1 MQVHDDLEFGHDDR
15 RRVYEYVE
23 RHGSASREEVRRSL
37 DVEERAMRH
46 HAAILCRDGYL
57 EADGEELRVAFEEG
71 ERELHRG
78 GEVTFAIRPARQSD
92 LSGLVGA
99 IRRVAE
105 ERTYIVAETVATLVD
120 HQEVLL
126 RHNSIESRMFFVAT
140 VDRPGRGTAAPEEE
154 VVGWVHLN
162 VPELAKLG
170 HTAEL
175 TLGVLEEYRG
185 NGIGSQLL
193 ARALQW
199 AEASGLEKLYQSVPS
214 TNEDAVAFLE
224 GRGWEVEAVRTDH
237 YTLDGD
243 YVDEVM
249 LAARL

>member
-1 MQVHDDLEFGHDDR
+1 MQVHDDLDFGHDDR
-15 RRVYEYVE
+15 RRIYDYVE
-23 RHGSASREEVRRSL
+23 RHGSVTRGEVRRSL
-37 DVEERAMRH
+37 GIEERAMRH
-46 HAAILCRDGYL
+46 HAAILRRDGYL
-57 EADGEELRVAFEEG
+57 EADGEQLRVAFERG

-78 GEVTFAIRPARQSD
+78 GEVAFAIRPARQSD
-92 LSGLVGA
+92 LTGLVGA

-105 ERTYIVAETVATLVD
+105 ERTYIVAETVADLVD
-120 HQEVLL
+120 HEEVLL
-126 RHNSIESRMFFVAT
+126 RHNSLESRMFFVAT
-140 VDRPGRGTAAPEEE
+140 VDRPDRETSEPGEE

-185 NGIGSQLL
+185 HGIGSQLL

-199 AEASGLEKLYQSVPS
+199 AESRGLEKLYQSVPS

-224 GRGWEVEAVRTDH
+224 AHGWEVEAVRTDH
-237 YTLDGD
+237 YKLEGD

-249 LAARL
+249 LAVRL